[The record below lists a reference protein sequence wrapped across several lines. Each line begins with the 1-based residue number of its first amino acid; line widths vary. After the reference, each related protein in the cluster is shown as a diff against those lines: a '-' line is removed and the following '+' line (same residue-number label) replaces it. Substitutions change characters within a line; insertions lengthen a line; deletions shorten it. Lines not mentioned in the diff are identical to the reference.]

1 MQGKDAPET
10 VREALAKAVARVEAI
25 SEVHGSLYGGG
36 RTAEIDFAQYLRAL
50 CGRLESS
57 LEGDRIAIEVKAE
70 PANIAVDQAAPLGM
84 IVNELVTN
92 AAKHAYPSPRS
103 GVVAV
108 HLRREADDLVLSVRD
123 WGRGTPAAEATE
135 ARGLGMKLIAS
146 LARQVGAT
154 VSRQKGP
161 GTGFEL
167 RLPSV

>member
-1 MQGKDAPET
+1 
-10 VREALAKAVARVEAI
+10 
-25 SEVHGSLYGGG
+25 
-36 RTAEIDFAQYLRAL
+36 
-50 CGRLESS
+50 
-57 LEGDRIAIEVKAE
+57 
-70 PANIAVDQAAPLGM
+70 
-84 IVNELVTN
+84 
-92 AAKHAYPSPRS
+92 
-103 GVVAV
+103 VVAV